1 VTGEARAKEFAL
13 QRDAAG
19 AYGLLELPAPPAPGH
34 GQVLLRPELV
44 GICGSDLGAHCEG
57 RNRGCG
63 FGHEWVGEIVA
74 LGPGVSGFALG
85 ERATSGAFVGCGACA
100 ACRDG
105 RANHCASPT
114 VLGAGAL
121 GAARSWLVL
130 PAAELVR
137 VPEFMGDA
145 GVLLEPASVGVEVLR
160 SLGQQSARDPDVLV
174 VGAGPIGLLSLL
186 LLREAGARVTA
197 IDRCDERLDAAR
209 ELGASAIHAGDEAR
223 LLALERTFPTVVDCA
238 HGRDGSRGGLDLA
251 PRLAR
256 RGARVVVVAKY
267 PAGTRVEVDRYAG
280 LDVRFLRGV
289 SRDAL
294 AETAARFAKCLHEHQ
309 RALLRDEFPV
319 ASIEPAIAHALEPRK
334 SRKVVLRVS

>member
-1 VTGEARAKEFAL
+1 MTGPAHAKEFAL

-19 AYGLLELPAPPAPGH
+19 AYKLLDLPEPPALGR
-34 GQVLLRPELV
+34 GMVLLRPELV

-100 ACRDG
+100 ACQDG
-105 RANHCASPT
+105 RANHCGSPT

-145 GVLLEPASVGVEVLR
+145 GVLLEPASVGVEVVR
-160 SLGQQSARDPDVLV
+160 SLGQQARDPDVLI
-174 VGAGPIGLLSLL
+174 VGAGPIGLLTLL

-209 ELGASAIHAGDEAR
+209 ELGASAIHASDEAR
-223 LLALERTFPTVVDCA
+223 LLALERAFPAVVDCA

-256 RGARVVVVAKY
+256 RGGRLVVVAKY
-267 PAGTRVEVDRYAG
+267 PVGTRVEVDRYAG

-294 AETAARFAKCLHEHQ
+294 AETATRFARCLHEHQ
-309 RALLRDEFPV
+309 RALLRDEFPI
-319 ASIEPAIAHALEPRK
+319 ASVEPAIAHALEPRK
-334 SRKVVLRVS
+334 SRKVVLRLA